1 MTELAD
7 KKSDETQLSERFG
20 IFQPLD
26 YSFLNI
32 KNLSDLPV
40 CCPRMI
46 PSINSVIKKD
56 IDGKWISQTLKLN
69 NNQIEDISTLPIVVY
84 ELLGDTSNLTWLDL
98 SCNNIPSIPNSFS
111 SLKRL
116 KIIYMHGNKIATFQE
131 VIKLRQLPKLTKLTL
146 HGNPI
151 EKEKVIL
158 YVSSQR
164 QPVITVV
171 PFF

>member
-7 KKSDETQLSERFG
+7 KKSDDESFG

-40 CCPRMI
+40 CSPRII

-56 IDGKWISQTLKLN
+56 INGKWISQTLKIN

-98 SCNNIPSIPNSFS
+98 SCNNIPSIPNL
-111 SLKRL
+111 SLL
-116 KIIYMHGNKIATFQE
+116 
-131 VIKLRQLPKLTKLTL
+131 
-146 HGNPI
+146 
-151 EKEKVIL
+151 
-158 YVSSQR
+158 
-164 QPVITVV
+164 VV
-171 PFF
+171 LNT